1 MGYNGLSQVSVATQ
15 DEGCHMEGLLVDVE
29 ECWVSIFT
37 VEIFQ

>member
-15 DEGCHMEGLLVDVE
+15 DEGRHMEGLLVDVE